1 MSRFYKNIQVSTE
14 WMVYPNPYFFFR
26 PPEKSDLLA
35 IACWMSA
42 AGRPR
47 EEEEWRV
54 LRQLKRYYGYP
65 MRTTGPDPGHRPEA
79 APGHGATPNSWIAVV
94 AGAPAFLLECT
105 VTGEV
110 YLTGRPAI
118 HASPWK
124 ALEAW
129 GYSIPWLFSQQVSQ
143 QVAQQG
149 LSRLWMPLP
158 DTRVAEIRALRRLG
172 CRREQLGAEVEEGV
186 EVWTKYRLFPVVDQG

>member
-1 MSRFYKNIQVSTE
+1 MSSFYKNIQVSTE

-26 PPEKSDLLA
+26 PPQKPDLLA
-35 IACWMSA
+35 ITCWMSA

-54 LRQLKRYYGYP
+54 LRQLRRYYDYP
-65 MRTTGPDPGHRPEA
+65 ARTRRPDPGQS
-79 APGHGATPNSWIAVV
+79 ATRNSWIAVV

-105 VTGEV
+105 FTGEV

-129 GYSIPWLFSQQVSQ
+129 GYSIPWLFSQRD
-143 QVAQQG
+143 

-158 DTRVAEIRALRRLG
+158 DTRVAEIRALTRLG
-172 CRREQLGAEVEEGV
+172 CRRERQGDGVEEAV
-186 EVWTKYRLFPVVDQG
+186 EVWTKYRLFPVVDEG

>member
-26 PPEKSDLLA
+26 SPEKSDLLA

-65 MRTTGPDPGHRPEA
+65 VRAVGPDPGYRPGA
-79 APGHGATPNSWIAVV
+79 APDQGAAPNSWIAVV

-105 VTGEV
+105 ITGEV
-110 YLTGRPAI
+110 YLTGQPAI

-129 GYSIPWLFSQQVSQ
+129 GYSIPWLFSQRD
-143 QVAQQG
+143 

-158 DTRVAEIRALRRLG
+158 DTRVAEIRALRGLG
-172 CRREQLGAEVEEGV
+172 CRREQQGDGVEEAV
-186 EVWTKYRLFPVVDQG
+186 EVWTKYRLFPVVDGG